1 MTKGG
6 TFLAAA
12 TAFLACFSN
21 DFSIAMAFVDP
32 STASASTPASTSAPR
47 PSPRRRGGG
56 ESSASDHA
64 GRMPRM
70 RRIRPPHP
78 SSPRRLHVSS
88 STYDNDVGY
97 AVIDIDEAAPR
108 DLSSFVSW
116 AYECAGIQTSSGFA
130 LNNDD
135 GMNVDVYAYTTM
147 DAPAGSCVLYVP
159 ETWILSSDRAMEE
172 FRTPDMEPAEKV
184 LSSINADTELRQ
196 YYLMIKILVE
206 YEKGEGSP
214 WFPWLNSL
222 PRYYTNAASMT
233 PFCCLCLPSL
243 MRKLAVRERG
253 NMSRLSVGSIK
264 LIPFLNDD
272 TKYNVDLCNWAYQ
285 VVYTRSFE
293 SPDGDLRIVPMGD
306 MFNHGS
312 ECMEIEP
319 SYDEDGNYYAYT
331 TCDVPAGSPL
341 RTSYSDPTNPSFL
354 FARYGFIDEM
364 TPATFCKIIPSHVNK
379 DMEELG
385 YSESRMLFYK
395 QGDVSE
401 EVWDVLLYQHLSS
414 TRIGDRRALM
424 EAHKRGDY
432 ETKRMLHEKYYP
444 DTSRALL
451 DHINDFLELLD
462 KLSGKAE
469 ERQRNID
476 DHPRLPLILKHNQF
490 VRDTFLT
497 VRYKYF
503 GY

>member
-1 MTKGG
+1 
-6 TFLAAA
+6 
-12 TAFLACFSN
+12 
-21 DFSIAMAFVDP
+21 
-32 STASASTPASTSAPR
+32 
-47 PSPRRRGGG
+47 
-56 ESSASDHA
+56 
-64 GRMPRM
+64 
-70 RRIRPPHP
+70 
-78 SSPRRLHVSS
+78 
-88 STYDNDVGY
+88 
-97 AVIDIDEAAPR
+97 
-108 DLSSFVSW
+108 
-116 AYECAGIQTSSGFA
+116 
-130 LNNDD
+130 
-135 GMNVDVYAYTTM
+135 
-147 DAPAGSCVLYVP
+147 
-159 ETWILSSDRAMEE
+159 
-172 FRTPDMEPAEKV
+172 
-184 LSSINADTELRQ
+184 
-196 YYLMIKILVE
+196 
-206 YEKGEGSP
+206 
-214 WFPWLNSL
+214 
-222 PRYYTNAASMT
+222 
-233 PFCCLCLPSL
+233 
-243 MRKLAVRERG
+243 
-253 NMSRLSVGSIK
+253 
-264 LIPFLNDD
+264 
-272 TKYNVDLCNWAYQ
+272 
-285 VVYTRSFE
+285 
-293 SPDGDLRIVPMGD
+293 